1 MSLNETEIRRADGR
15 ITLVIREKS
24 GKSGVLFCRA
34 LIDDYGNRELRLRER
49 LAWSNVS
56 GI

>member
-24 GKSGVLFCRA
+24 EKSGVLFCRA
-34 LIDDYGNRELRLRER
+34 LIDDYGNCELRLRER
-49 LAWSNVS
+49 LAWNNVS